1 MNTTLSHPFKLM
13 IVDDE
18 PDINEL
24 LSYNFRKR
32 GFDVLTACD
41 GRVALQSLTSY
52 VPDLFIVDIMMPH
65 INGVALCKELKSDER
80 YKNIPVL
87 FLSASNN
94 DHQINEALQAGGM
107 LYLSKPIHIG
117 MLIRVVTEMAATSG

>member
-1 MNTTLSHPFKLM
+1 M

-41 GRVALQSLTSY
+41 GRVALQSLTNY

-87 FLSASNN
+87 FLSASSN
-94 DHQINEALQAGGM
+94 DHQINEALQAGGLM
-107 LYLSKPIHIG
+107 YLSKPIHIG
-117 MLIRVVTEMAATSG
+117 MLIRVVTEMAVKL